1 MLHPFLAY
9 FQDDH
14 QRLVQAIF
22 ESPSVGVVI
31 GAPDFSFVD
40 FNQAFCDIVGYEVD
54 EMRQMT
60 WQDITHPDDI
70 DEEMR
75 DAVAL
80 VRGEREE
87 YRREKR
93 YIRKDGTITWIELIV
108 RVIRN
113 EAGGVDF
120 FVGFVRPID
129 ERVQSFDAIQHQLQV
144 TQSLM
149 RRMGSQNR
157 QLREFAQM
165 MSHNVRMPVGNVRDL
180 LKIHDRSTDE
190 AERAEL
196 LEQVRSVV
204 EGLRESIDILSR
216 TLTIRQ
222 GVAIPYDRLDVAD
235 VFHRVCTTLVRD
247 IESSDAV
254 ITTDFSACA
263 EVDYPESYFES
274 ILHNLLTN
282 ALKYRSADRRLL
294 IDVRTHADSGSPVL
308 IVRDNG
314 QGIDLSLHGDR
325 LFGLWQTFH
334 DNTDARGVGLYMTR
348 TMVEAQGGSITCASK
363 PGEGAAFTV
372 RLGNLADGG

>member
-80 VRGEREE
+80 IRGEREE

-93 YIRKDGTITWIELIV
+93 YIRKDGTTTWIELIV

-196 LEQVRSVV
+196 LDQVRSVV

-282 ALKYRSADRRLL
+282 ALKYRSVDRRLL